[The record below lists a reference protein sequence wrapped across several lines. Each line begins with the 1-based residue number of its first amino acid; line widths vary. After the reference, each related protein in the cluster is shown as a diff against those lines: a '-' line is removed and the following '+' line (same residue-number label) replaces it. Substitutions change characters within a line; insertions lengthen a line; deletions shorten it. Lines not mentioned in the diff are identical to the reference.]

1 MWDWTILSE
10 SLSLSLLVLFIANWL
25 WLVREWKWYKAAL
38 IAIIGFFWM
47 FARDSNP
54 YTILMIAVLL
64 ALVGFTWRAQRRYL
78 ILAAI
83 FVMFFIAY
91 SVSLNEGERWVRQTM
106 NVVGQKVLP
115 DSDTTAY
122 FAEHGMPI
130 TPALMER
137 SGKTFWD
144 DNSAFKNDPEL
155 QEFRDW
161 LYENGQSTYIQFL
174 LSRPLWTATE
184 PFQYQNREQLVKLNP
199 GNYAPAGFSHILRS
213 SDQNITFIQ
222 EINSVPV
229 AQIVYPKK
237 LVFFTVPFEF
247 LGWGILALTLVIT
260 LLMALRKLWV
270 GRVRSILTVAGTA
283 LKQRNATWVIPIAL
297 IVLAYPHVIVVFHGD
312 PNGLN
317 RHAVQAVVQWVVG
330 FWMLLLFAIDIITSA
345 HRSGHRHHVP
355 AVPGPRHGRGRLR
368 RVWGHR
374 R

>member
-1 MWDWTILSE
+1 
-10 SLSLSLLVLFIANWL
+10 
-25 WLVREWKWYKAAL
+25 
-38 IAIIGFFWM
+38 M

-54 YTILMIAVLL
+54 WTILMIAALL
-64 ALVGFTWRAQRRYL
+64 TLVGFTWRAQRRYL

-91 SVSLNEGERWVRQTM
+91 SVSLNEGERWVRATM

-115 DSDTTAY
+115 DPDMRAY

-137 SGKTFWD
+137 SGKTYWD

-161 LYENGQSTYIQFL
+161 LYEDGQSTYIQFL

-184 PFQYQNREQLVKLNP
+184 PFQYQNREQLSNIFP
-199 GNYAPAGFSHILRS
+199 EAFAPAGFSHILRS
-213 SDQNITFIQ
+213 SEQNITSAQ

-237 LVFFTVPFEF
+237 LVFFTVPFDSWIYGITAGRL

-260 LLMALRKLWV
+260 LLIALRKLWV
-270 GRVRSILTVAGTA
+270 GRVRTILTVAGTA

-345 HRSGHRHHVP
+345 HRSGHRHHAP